1 MKTCA
6 MKVVSLLGTTHEYP
20 DEGEID
26 FESPEFRRLKKLIEL
41 EFYMHF
47 DRKLNITNWEYIL
60 KRAEAYR
67 IK

>member
-20 DEGEID
+20 DGPFD
-26 FESPEFRRLKKLIEL
+26 PESPAFQRLKQLIEL
-41 EFYMHF
+41 EFFTHF
-47 DRKLNITNWEYIL
+47 ERKLDITNWNYIL
-60 KRAEAYR
+60 ERAEAYR

>member
-20 DEGEID
+20 SDGLVD
-26 FESPEFRRLKKLIEL
+26 VESPAFQRLKQLIEL
-41 EFYMHF
+41 EFYTHF
-47 DRKLNITNWEYIL
+47 DRKLNITNWDYIL

>member
-20 DEGEID
+20 DGPFD
-26 FESPEFRRLKKLIEL
+26 PENPAFQRLKKLIEL

-47 DRKLNITNWEYIL
+47 DRKLDIVNWEYIL
-60 KRAEAYR
+60 VRAEEYR
-67 IK
+67 IS

>member
-1 MKTCA
+1 

-20 DEGEID
+20 EEGD
-26 FESPEFRRLKKLIEL
+26 FESPEFQRLKKLIEL

>member
-1 MKTCA
+1 

-20 DEGEID
+20 DGPVDSEHPA
-26 FESPEFRRLKKLIEL
+26 FQRLKQLIEL
-41 EFYMHF
+41 DFYVYF
-47 DRKLNITNWEYIL
+47 ERKLNITNWDYIL

>member
-20 DEGEID
+20 SDGLVD
-26 FESPEFRRLKKLIEL
+26 VESPVFQRLKQLIEL
-41 EFYMHF
+41 EFYTHF
-47 DRKLNITNWEYIL
+47 DRKLNITNWDYIL

>member
-20 DEGEID
+20 DGPPD
-26 FESPEFRRLKKLIEL
+26 PEHPAFQRLKQLIEL
-41 EFYMHF
+41 EFYTHF
-47 DRKLNITNWEYIL
+47 DRNLNITNWNYIL
-60 KRAEAYR
+60 ERAEAYR